1 VRAQDGQVRA
11 ASVGR
16 TDRAANA
23 AVIDVAAGGES
34 RPRESALGGGH
45 TRHAATSIS
54 PGPQPRPRDPD
65 WRTRCG
71 QLHARISRI
80 GVNGA
85 DHASSAIEG
94 DSDRAAR
101 RIRLPGWAY
110 RAVWLWPAL
119 ATLVVTGIQLDR
131 APLWRDELA
140 TWSAA
145 SRPVDDLLRLV
156 GNIDAVNG
164 AYYLLMHA
172 WIAVF
177 GDSVLAL
184 RLPSALAMAGAAAC
198 TTLLGARL
206 FGPRVGLLGG
216 LLLAV
221 LPSTSRYGQEARPY
235 ALVTLLAVLATLL
248 LVRALHRPTWPRW
261 LGYAAT
267 LAALGLANLFAV
279 SLLAGHAIAVLHDR
293 RDRRAGVPVRWL
305 RDGVPVRWVVAVG
318 AAGLVLVPLAVLGR
332 SQQGR
337 QLDWVGRPGPAALVG
352 LPGSVVQAG
361 VVGGLL
367 FGLAAVGAASRGRWG
382 AVLGLSVLLPAALL
396 FVAGQFTPLFVPRYL
411 VFVVPFGC
419 LLAAGTLAPLRWGA
433 ALAVVLT
440 AGVLGAPEQAALRRT
455 HESPRTAPVDY
466 PAAVRIIAAHRR
478 PGDGIVYAPR
488 DGWAFLD
495 LATAYYLPAD
505 RPRDVLLAEDQVRRA
520 DLWATEC
527 AQPERC
533 LAPVDRLWL
542 LVRGEHVDPL
552 AGVPA
557 SRADPLRAGFRI
569 DRRWTVPGLTVA
581 LLTRQPAPR

>member
-1 VRAQDGQVRA
+1 M
-11 ASVGR
+11 
-16 TDRAANA
+16 
-23 AVIDVAAGGES
+23 
-34 RPRESALGGGH
+34 
-45 TRHAATSIS
+45 
-54 PGPQPRPRDPD
+54 
-65 WRTRCG
+65 
-71 QLHARISRI
+71 
-80 GVNGA
+80 
-85 DHASSAIEG
+85 
-94 DSDRAAR
+94 
-101 RIRLPGWAY
+101 
-110 RAVWLWPAL
+110 
-119 ATLVVTGIQLDR
+119 VTGIQPDR

-145 SRPVDDLLRLV
+145 SRPVGDLLRLV

-172 WIAVF
+172 WIAVL

-184 RLPSALAMAGAAAC
+184 RLPSALAMAGTAAF
-198 TTLLGARL
+198 TTVLGGRL

-221 LPSTSRYGQEARPY
+221 LPSTSRFGQEARPY

-248 LVRALHRPTWPRW
+248 LVRALHRPAWPCW

-267 LAALGLANLFAV
+267 IAALGLANLFAV
-279 SLLAGHAIAVLHDR
+279 SLLAGHAVAVLLDR
-293 RDRRAGVPVRWL
+293 RDQHRRGGVPARWV
-305 RDGVPVRWVVAVG
+305 RDGVPARWLVAVG

-337 QLDWVGRPGPAALVG
+337 QLDWVGRPGLAALVG

-361 VVGGLL
+361 IVGGLL

-382 AVLGLSVLLPAALL
+382 AVLGLTVLLPAALL
-396 FVAGQFTPLFVPRYL
+396 FVAGQLTPLFVPRYL
-411 VFVVPFGC
+411 VFVVPFGA
-419 LLAAGTLAPLRWGA
+419 LLAAATLAPLRLPA
-433 ALAVVLT
+433 ALAIVLA
-440 AGVLGAPEQAALRRT
+440 AGVIGAPEQAALRRT

-466 PAAVRIIAAHRR
+466 PAAVRIIAAHRQ
-478 PGDGIVYAPR
+478 PGDGILYAPR

-495 LATAYYLPAD
+495 LAIAYYLPAG
-505 RPRDVLLAEDQVRRA
+505 RPRDVLLAQDQVRRA

-533 LAPVDRLWL
+533 LEPVDRLWL
-542 LVRGEHVDPL
+542 LVWGEHADPL

-557 SRADPLRAGFRI
+557 SRADPLRARFGV

-581 LLTRQPAPR
+581 LLTPRPARR

>member
-1 VRAQDGQVRA
+1 MRRAP
-11 ASVGR
+11 S
-16 TDRAANA
+16 
-23 AVIDVAAGGES
+23 
-34 RPRESALGGGH
+34 L
-45 TRHAATSIS
+45 
-54 PGPQPRPRDPD
+54 PD
-65 WRTRCG
+65 WA
-71 QLHARISRI
+71 Q
-80 GVNGA
+80 
-85 DHASSAIEG
+85 
-94 DSDRAAR
+94 RA
-101 RIRLPGWAY
+101 G
-110 RAVWLWPAL
+110 WLWPAL

-164 AYYLLMHA
+164 AYYLVMHA

-184 RLPSALAMAGAAAC
+184 RLPSTLAMAGAAAL

-248 LVRALHRPTWPRW
+248 LVRALHRPAPLRW
-261 LGYAAT
+261 LGYAA
-267 LAALGLANLFAV
+267 AVAGLGLANLFAV
-279 SLLAGHAIAVLHDR
+279 SLLAGHAIAVLLCWRER
-293 RDRRAGVPVRWL
+293 RDRTPVRWWL
-305 RDGVPVRWVVAVG
+305 GAVG
-318 AAGLVLVPLAVLGR
+318 AAELVLVPLAVLGR

-337 QLDWVGRPGPAALVG
+337 QLDWVGRPGAGDLLG

-361 VVGGLL
+361 IVGGLL
-367 FGLAAVGAASRGRWG
+367 FGLAAVGAVSRGRWG
-382 AVLGLSVLLPAALL
+382 AAVGLTVALPALLL
-396 FVAGQFTPLFVPRYL
+396 FVAGQLTPLFVPRYL

-419 LLAAGTLAPLRWGA
+419 LLAACVLAPLRLGA
-433 ALAVVLT
+433 ALAIVLA

-455 HESPRTAPVDY
+455 HESPRTAPIDY
-466 PAAVRIIAAHRR
+466 PAAVDIIAAHRQ

-495 LATAYYLPAD
+495 LATAYHLRVN

-527 AQPERC
+527 PRPDQC
-533 LAPVDRLWL
+533 LASVDRLWL
-542 LVRGEHVDPL
+542 LIRGEHADPL
-552 AGVPA
+552 AGMPA
-557 SRADPLRAGFRI
+557 SRADPLRAGFRT
-569 DRRWTVPGLTVA
+569 DRHWTVPGLTVA
-581 LLTRQPAPR
+581 LLTRR

>member
-1 VRAQDGQVRA
+1 
-11 ASVGR
+11 
-16 TDRAANA
+16 
-23 AVIDVAAGGES
+23 
-34 RPRESALGGGH
+34 
-45 TRHAATSIS
+45 
-54 PGPQPRPRDPD
+54 
-65 WRTRCG
+65 
-71 QLHARISRI
+71 
-80 GVNGA
+80 
-85 DHASSAIEG
+85 
-94 DSDRAAR
+94 
-101 RIRLPGWAY
+101 
-110 RAVWLWPAL
+110 
-119 ATLVVTGIQLDR
+119 
-131 APLWRDELA
+131 
-140 TWSAA
+140 
-145 SRPVDDLLRLV
+145 
-156 GNIDAVNG
+156 
-164 AYYLLMHA
+164 MHA

-184 RLPSALAMAGAAAC
+184 RLPSALAMAGAAAL

-206 FGPRVGLLGG
+206 FGARVGLLAG
-216 LLLAV
+216 LLFAI

-279 SLLAGHAIAVLHDR
+279 SLLAGHAIAALLDR
-293 RDRRAGVPVRWL
+293 RDRRAG
-305 RDGVPVRWVVAVG
+305 GVPVRWVVAVG

-337 QLDWVGRPGPAALVG
+337 QLDWVGRPGLAALVG
-352 LPGSVVQAG
+352 LPGTVVQAG

-382 AVLGLSVLLPAALL
+382 AVLGLTVLLPAALL

-419 LLAAGTLAPLRWGA
+419 LLAAGTLAPLRRGA
-433 ALAVVLT
+433 ALAIVLA

-466 PAAVRIIAAHRR
+466 PAAVRVIAAHRR

-495 LATAYYLPAD
+495 LATAYYLPAG
-505 RPRDVLLAEDQVRRA
+505 RPRDVLLAQDQVRRA

-527 AQPERC
+527 DPPEPC
-533 LAPVDRLWL
+533 LAAVDRLWL
-542 LVRGEHVDPL
+542 LTWGEHADPL

-557 SRADPLRAGFRI
+557 SRADPLRARFRI
-569 DRRWTVPGLTVA
+569 DRHWTVPGLTVA
-581 LLTRQPAPR
+581 LLTPPPARR

>member
-1 VRAQDGQVRA
+1 M
-11 ASVGR
+11 
-16 TDRAANA
+16 
-23 AVIDVAAGGES
+23 
-34 RPRESALGGGH
+34 L
-45 TRHAATSIS
+45 
-54 PGPQPRPRDPD
+54 
-65 WRTRCG
+65 
-71 QLHARISRI
+71 
-80 GVNGA
+80 
-85 DHASSAIEG
+85 
-94 DSDRAAR
+94 
-101 RIRLPGWAY
+101 LPGWLR
-110 RAVWLWPAL
+110 RANWLWPTL
-119 ATLVVTGIQLDR
+119 ATLIITAVQLDH

-184 RLPSALAMAGAAAC
+184 RLPSALAMAGAAAL

-279 SLLAGHAIAVLHDR
+279 SLLAGHAIAVLLDR
-293 RDRRAGVPVRWL
+293 QGHRRG
-305 RDGVPVRWVVAVG
+305 GVPVRWVVAVG

-332 SQQGR
+332 GQQGR
-337 QLDWVGRPGPAALVG
+337 QLDWVGRPGLAALVG
-352 LPGSVVQAG
+352 LPGSVVQAA

-367 FGLAAVGAASRGRWG
+367 FGLAALGAASRGRWG
-382 AVLGLSVLLPAALL
+382 AALGLSVLLPAALL

-419 LLAAGTLAPLRWGA
+419 LLAAGTLAPLRLGA
-433 ALAVVLT
+433 ALAIVLT
-440 AGVLGAPEQAALRRT
+440 VGVLGTPEQAALRRT

-466 PAAVRIIAAHRR
+466 PAAVRIIAAHRQ

-495 LATAYYLPAD
+495 LATAYYLPAA

-533 LAPVDRLWL
+533 LASVDRLWL
-542 LVRGEHVDPL
+542 LAWGEHADPL

-557 SRADPLRAGFRI
+557 SRADPLRARFRI
-569 DRRWTVPGLTVA
+569 DRRWSVPGLTVA
-581 LLTRQPAPR
+581 LLTPPPTRR